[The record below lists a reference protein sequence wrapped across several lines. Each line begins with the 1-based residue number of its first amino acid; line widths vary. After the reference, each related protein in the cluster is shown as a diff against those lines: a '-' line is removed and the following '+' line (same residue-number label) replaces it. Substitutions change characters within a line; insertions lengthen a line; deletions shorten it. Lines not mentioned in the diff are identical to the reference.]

1 MPLVTVTAPTHPAQY
16 RLLSAVA
23 DAVAQALAL
32 GDGDVLATW
41 VAASAVVASG
51 ASPERRAP
59 EGSAPDA
66 APAGAWPIVSLHGGD
81 RGPVAVDAACAAAE
95 QAVRDWAHR
104 NAIELEGVW
113 TEWLTPRPPR

>member
-1 MPLVTVTAPTHPAQY
+1 MPLVTVTAPPHPERQH
-16 RLLSAVA
+16 LLSAVA

-32 GDGDVLATW
+32 GDGDVLAAF

-51 ASPERRAP
+51 ASPDRSAP
-59 EGSAPDA
+59 DGSAPGA
-66 APAGAWPIVSLHGGD
+66 APTGAWPIVSIHGGD
-81 RGPVAVDAACAAAE
+81 RGVEAVDAACAAAE
-95 QAVRDWAHR
+95 SAVRDWAHR